1 MGSVAV
7 AGLASAA
14 LQITGCIGSAIQ
26 GLHSLKGKFQ
36 DADNTLRLLINQL
49 STIKGSV
56 SQIRDWAEFNSDD
69 SPKVPELMHGLRL
82 ALEGCQA
89 AVDLLSQQV
98 KDLSSEP
105 TPLDSLPSQ
114 IQMKNGGK
122 ITWNDATMKEHQ
134 GRLSGQI
141 LALQLLI
148 TASQW
153 YKFFAP
159 VPPVFADNRL
169 VQMRLHNLIFLA

>member
-14 LQITGCIGSAIQ
+14 LQITVCIGSAIQ

-36 DADNTLRLLINQL
+36 DGDNTLRLLINQL

-69 SPKVPELMHGLRL
+69 SPKVPELMHGLRV

-98 KDLSSEP
+98 KDLTGEP

-114 IQMKNGGK
+114 IEMKNGGN

-153 YKFFAP
+153 YKSFAP
-159 VPPVFADNRL
+159 VPLVFADNRL
-169 VQMRLHNLIFLA
+169 VQM

>member
-14 LQITGCIGSAIQ
+14 LQISACIGSAIQ
-26 GLHSLKGKFQ
+26 CLHSLKGKFQ

-49 STIKGSV
+49 STIKASV

-69 SPKVPELMHGLRL
+69 SPRVPELMHGLRV

-89 AVDLLSQQV
+89 AIDLLSQQV
-98 KDLSSEP
+98 KDLSIDP

-114 IQMKNGGK
+114 RGINNGAK

-141 LALQLLI
+141 LALQVLI

-153 YKFFAP
+153 YRLFASISP
-159 VPPVFADNRL
+159 LFTGDVKHTFPELDPL
-169 VQMRLHNLIFLA
+169 L